1 MSVNDT
7 EKLLRQC
14 STGLKMG
21 VSAIDETVSM
31 VKSPDLK
38 NTLQKSKTDHVRLS
52 NEADELLSQI
62 SVEPAEPG
70 AIAKG
75 MSWFKTNL
83 MITMVPADSTVAE
96 LITDGCN
103 MGIKTINK
111 TLNNCENADDKSRKI
126 AQKLIELDKKL
137 ALDVSPYL

>member
-1 MSVNDT
+1 MSDKDT

-21 VSAIDETVSM
+21 VTAIDETVSM
-31 VKSPDLK
+31 VKSTDLK
-38 NTLQKSKTDHVRLS
+38 NTLQESKTDHVRLS
-52 NEADELLSQI
+52 NEADELLSEI
-62 SVEPAEPG
+62 SVESAEPG
-70 AIAKG
+70 TIAKG
-75 MSWFKTNL
+75 MSWFKTHL
-83 MITMVPADSTVAE
+83 MITMVPSDSTVAE

-103 MGIKTINK
+103 LGIKTINK
-111 TLNNCENADDKSRKI
+111 TLNDCENADDKSRKI

>member
-1 MSVNDT
+1 MSDKDT

-21 VSAIDETVSM
+21 VTAIDETVSM
-31 VKSPDLK
+31 VKSTDLK
-38 NTLQKSKTDHVRLS
+38 NTLQESKTDHVQLS
-52 NEADELLSQI
+52 NEADELLSEI
-62 SVEPAEPG
+62 SVESAEPG

-75 MSWFKTNL
+75 MSWFKTHL
-83 MITMVPADSTVAE
+83 MITMVPTDSTVAE

-111 TLNNCENADDKSRKI
+111 TLNDCENADDKSKKI

>member
-1 MSVNDT
+1 MSVKDT

-21 VSAIDETVSM
+21 VSAIDETLSM
-31 VKSPDLK
+31 VKNPDLK
-38 NTLQKSKTDHVRLS
+38 NTLQKSKSDHVRLS
-52 NEADELLSQI
+52 NKADELLSEI
-62 SVEPAEPG
+62 SVETAEPG

-111 TLNNCENADDKSRKI
+111 TLNDCTDADDSSRKI